1 MAIDANQIQALLEE
15 QLPDCDFTVQ
25 GEGAK
30 FQVFAVGDVFEG
42 LNPVK
47 RQQKIY
53 QILNPHIATGA
64 IHAVSMRLM
73 TAAERAAQL

>member
-15 QLPDCDFTVQ
+15 QLPDCDITVQ
-25 GEGAK
+25 GDGGK
-30 FQVFAVGDVFEG
+30 FQVFAVGDTFSG
-42 LNPVK
+42 LNPLK

-73 TAAERAAQL
+73 TVAERAAQL

>member
-1 MAIDANQIQALLEE
+1 MTIDANQIKALLDA
-15 QLPDCDFTVQ
+15 QLPECDITVQ

-30 FQVFAVGDVFEG
+30 FQVVAVGDTFFG

-53 QILNPHIATGA
+53 QILNPHIASGA

-73 TAAERAAQL
+73 TLAERAAQL

>member
-1 MAIDANQIQALLEE
+1 MTIDANQIKALLDA
-15 QLPDCDFTVQ
+15 QLPDCDITVQ

-30 FQVFAVGDVFEG
+30 FQVVAVGDTFFG

-53 QILNPHIATGA
+53 QILNPHIASGA

-73 TAAERAAQL
+73 TLAERAAQL